1 MRVNVFP
8 DAGALA
14 AAGAEYIGRICGT
27 AVAEHGAFHL
37 VLAGGNT
44 PGRCYELLTA
54 MDLPWRKLHIYF
66 GDERCLPAGDI
77 GRNDRMARAA
87 WLDHVSIPADQI
99 HPIPAE
105 LGPDEGAALYSR
117 ILTGIP
123 SLDLVL
129 LGVGEDGH
137 TASLFPSNPAL
148 ADERLAVPVFSA
160 PKPPPERVS
169 MGLTALNGAERRMVM
184 AAGISKRDALR
195 RISDGEEALPA
206 ARLRDCLWYVDAE
219 AGGYGLL

>member
-14 AAGAEYIGRICGT
+14 AAGAEYIDRICGT
-27 AVAEHGAFHL
+27 EVAEHGAFHL

-66 GDERCLPAGDI
+66 GDERCLPVGDI
-77 GRNDRMARAA
+77 ERNDRMARAA
-87 WLDHVSIPADQI
+87 WLDHVSIPEDQI

-105 LGPDEGAALYSR
+105 RGPDEGAELYSR
-117 ILTGIP
+117 ILAGIP
-123 SLDLVL
+123 RLDLVL
-129 LGVGEDGH
+129 LGMGEDGH
-137 TASLFPSNPAL
+137 TASLFPGNPAL
-148 ADERLAVPVFSA
+148 VDERLAIPVFSA

-169 MGLTALNGAERRMVM
+169 MSLTALNRAGRRMVM
-184 AAGISKRDALR
+184 TAGISKRDALR
-195 RISDGEEALPA
+195 RISDGEALPA